1 MDPQEEFYH
10 ALAAALSESKSG
22 IGHNAARLGT
32 FGVGQRFMDIV
43 KKIFSSIDVSALTKE
58 QFLAAVSKA
67 FDTFIAPMLAST
79 PMGMIVT
86 PLVKAL
92 VMNLASKFYD
102 NHSKPVPVPS
112 V

>member
-1 MDPQEEFYH
+1 MSAEEAFYH
-10 ALAAALSESKSG
+10 ALALELNAKHSG
-22 IGHNAARLGT
+22 IGQDAPRLGT

-43 KKIFSSIDVSALTKE
+43 KQVFASIDVSLLTKE

-67 FDTFIAPMLAST
+67 FDTFVAPMLAST
-79 PMGMIVT
+79 PVGMIVT

-102 NHSKPVPVPS
+102 NHTKPS

>member
-10 ALAAALSESKSG
+10 ALAAALSAPQSG

-32 FGVGQRFMDIV
+32 FGVGQRFMEIIKQV
-43 KKIFSSIDVSALTKE
+43 FASIDVSLLTKE

-79 PMGMIVT
+79 PVGMIVT

-102 NHSKPVPVPS
+102 NQVKPVPV